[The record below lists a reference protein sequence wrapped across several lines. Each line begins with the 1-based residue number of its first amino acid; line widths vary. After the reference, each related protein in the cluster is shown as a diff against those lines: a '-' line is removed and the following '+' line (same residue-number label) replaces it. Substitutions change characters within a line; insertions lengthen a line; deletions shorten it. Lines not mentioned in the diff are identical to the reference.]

1 MLSSRGLDVDDDL
14 MAVLERSGTDEK
26 VQRVMDRF
34 PASYWRLKLAVVM
47 VAERMKGHKSFW
59 YGAVAL
65 RWPTCRVAGVLRRVW
80 WCGV

>member
-1 MLSSRGLDVDDDL
+1 MLSSRGLDVDDEL

-34 PASYWRLKLAVVM
+34 PSSYWRLKLAVVM

-59 YGAVAL
+59 YD
-65 RWPTCRVAGVLRRVW
+65 
-80 WCGV
+80 